1 MKNEYEIRGDVTVIF
16 LKRKNGLVLETLIKT
31 SDLEKVKS
39 FPGRWF
45 AMLHGSKNRF
55 YVKGHTPMIKG
66 KQEVH
71 LLHRWLL
78 DNPKGL
84 VIDHINH
91 NTLDNTRENLR
102 IVTQGQNNQNK
113 KGAAKN
119 SKSGVRGV
127 HWNKQANKW
136 HAQVGLNNKI
146 IYLGLFDDLKEAE
159 QAVIKARKTHM
170 PFSQKDKAM

>member
-1 MKNEYEIRGDVTVIF
+1 MKNDYEIRGEVTAIF
-16 LKRKNGLVLETLIKT
+16 LKRRNGLVLETLIST
-31 SDLEKVKS
+31 TDLEKVKS

-45 AMLHGSKNRF
+45 AMLHGSKSRF
-55 YVKGHTPMIKG
+55 YVKGHTPMVRG

-71 LLHRWLL
+71 LLHRWLF

-91 NTLDNTRENLR
+91 NSLDNRRDNLR
-102 IVTQGQNNQNK
+102 VITQGQNTQNRE
-113 KGAAKN
+113 GAMKN

-127 HWNKQANKW
+127 HWNKKCGKW
-136 HAQVGLNNKI
+136 HAQVGVNNEI
-146 IYLGLFDDLKEAE
+146 IYLGLFEDLKEAE
-159 QAVIKARKTHM
+159 QAVINARRKYL